1 MVGVQVASES
11 PEVVE
16 DTWAVRAGEDGALAR
31 VTSLAVVAQRLLTQ
45 KHHLPKRAKT
55 VIIPRQKALG
65 LLQMSQKVRNKT
77 KTYSTSN
84 VEFNLV
90 TVSVHICGN
99 LVICCVQG
107 PAQQLFHEVT
117 EPRTFAL
124 QILLK
129 KKKKSFSNPQQRR
142 RASAQMTHIQV
153 QN

>member
-107 PAQQLFHEVT
+107 PAQQLFHEIT

-129 KKKKSFSNPQQRR
+129 KKKKKVFQIHSKEEE
-142 RASAQMTHIQV
+142 QV
-153 QN
+153 HR